1 MEEFKI
7 KGEFIA
13 LHQLLKATDLV
24 SSGGMAKAV
33 IQEGEVRVNEEVA
46 TQRGKKLRSGDIVA
60 YGDRKIS
67 IR

>member
-13 LHQLLKATDLV
+13 LHRLLKATDLV

-33 IQEGEVRVNEEVA
+33 IQEGAVLVNEVVA
-46 TQRGKKLRSGDIVA
+46 TQRGKKLRPGDIVS
-60 YGDRKIS
+60 YEDRIIS